1 MRSLIQDCEKTKYQ
15 VRFNPIIYT
24 IKKSKWRKFIIY
36 QMLFAEIYLSQLL
49 KKSDQFEE
57 KATLETPEI

>member
-1 MRSLIQDCEKTKYQ
+1 
-15 VRFNPIIYT
+15 
-24 IKKSKWRKFIIY
+24 
-36 QMLFAEIYLSQLL
+36 MLFAEIYLSQLL